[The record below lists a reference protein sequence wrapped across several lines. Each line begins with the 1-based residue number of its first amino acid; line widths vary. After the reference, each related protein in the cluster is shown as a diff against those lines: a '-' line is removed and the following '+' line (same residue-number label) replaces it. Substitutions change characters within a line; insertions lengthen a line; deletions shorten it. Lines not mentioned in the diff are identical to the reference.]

1 MAGSPLVKPV
11 YKAST
16 SSSSFP
22 TTSNLYYTLSSD
34 WSGITL
40 PIGFASFVND
50 SGATATQLYDT
61 SASPSLATN
70 VFIGGALQEKGLVNG
85 YTTSTVTLVF
95 SDTVTI
101 YSTEVV
107 QLAYS
112 GATVATTVT
121 IQ

>member
-16 SSSSFP
+16 SSSSIP
-22 TTSNLYYTLSSD
+22 TTSNLYYTLASD

-40 PIGFASFVND
+40 PIGFASFVDD

-61 SASPSLATN
+61 NASPSLN
-70 VFIGGALQEKGLVNG
+70 NSVFIGGALQEKGLINA
-85 YTTSTVTLVF
+85 YSTSTITLAF
-95 SDTVTI
+95 SATSTI
-101 YSTEVV
+101 YSTEII

-112 GATVATTVT
+112 GANVATTVT